1 MPSTFFGLNTAYLGL
16 TAANASLNTTS
27 NNISNVDTEG
37 YSRQHTVQQAAEAI
51 RMFTTY
57 GCAGAGVE
65 TLAIERYRDE
75 FYDVKYWNNNANSGE
90 YSVKQY
96 YMTQIENYFRDD
108 ETMEGFNTIF
118 NEMYDALAEI
128 KKQAGTN
135 ETRTAFVGSAG
146 NLTEYFN
153 VMAGNLQKLQQDVNA
168 EIKVNVE
175 QINSYAQEIATLN
188 KQINVIEV
196 SGGIANE
203 LRDQRALV
211 IDKLSEI
218 VDVETEEQQ
227 IADPNNPDHK
237 TGTTRFIVKIAG
249 KQTLVDDSGYNQLEC
264 VARKSYEKVNQSD
277 VDGLYDIRWT
287 NGNRFSL
294 TNDSMKGKLAG
305 LVQMRDG
312 NNGEYFHGT
321 VSDNGKVRIAG
332 EEFSTVTVSVSAD
345 YLKNL
350 DKCTLPENGGVIRL
364 GSRDVYFDSWTFN
377 ADYDADSDSYSYSYT
392 FVVSNDPDKD
402 EDIYFGGLKGADAM
416 VGSRIEYQ
424 GIPYYM
430 EQMNEWCRSYA
441 QAFNNIIAQD
451 GAIDYYGDP
460 AQYFFMA
467 DKADGTQWTFAYD
480 KTAAEAV
487 KNKKSY
493 TISTSDDS
501 YYWLTAFNFNINDNI
516 RKDPYLIATQTGN
529 ADEESKYNV
538 VDDLIDLKTSK
549 TRMSFRG
556 SSSGEFLQCIL
567 SDIALNAQRANNFTA
582 NFENIGKSIETQ
594 RMSISGV
601 DNDEEA
607 INLVKYQNAYN
618 LASKMIQVLTEVYDR
633 LILETGV

>member
-51 RMFTTY
+51 RLFTTY

-75 FYDVKYWNNNANSGE
+75 FYDVKYWNNNANCGE
-90 YSVKQY
+90 YTVKQY
-96 YMTQIENYFRDD
+96 YMTQVENYFRDD

-153 VMAGNLQKLQQDVNA
+153 VMAGNLQKLQQDINA
-168 EIKVNVE
+168 EIKVNIE

-188 KQINVIEV
+188 KQINVIEL
-196 SGGIANE
+196 SGGTANE

-211 IDKLSEI
+211 VDKLSEI
-218 VDVETEEQQ
+218 VDVETEEQK
-227 IADPNNPDHK
+227 IVDLNNPDRT
-237 TGTTRFIVKIAG
+237 TGATRYIVKIAG
-249 KQTLVDDSGYNQLEC
+249 KQMLVDGSDYNQLEC
-264 VARKSYEKVNQSD
+264 VARQSYEKVNQSD

-287 NGNRFSL
+287 NGNKFGL
-294 TNDSMKGKLAG
+294 TNASMKGKLAG

-321 VSDNGKVRIAG
+321 VSSTGKTIIDD
-332 EEFSTVTVSVSAD
+332 EEYSTVTVSVSAD
-345 YLKNL
+345 YLKDL
-350 DKCTLPENGGVIRL
+350 GKCILPENGGVIKL
-364 GSRDVYFDSWTFN
+364 GSKDVYFDSWTMN
-377 ADYDADSDSYSYSYT
+377 ADYDADKDAYSYSYT
-392 FVVSNDPDKD
+392 FVVSNDK
-402 EDIYFGGLKGADAM
+402 EKNESTYMGGLRGADATI
-416 VGSRIEYQ
+416 GTRIEYQ

-430 EQMNEWCRSYA
+430 EQMNEWCRNYA
-441 QAFNNIIAQD
+441 QTFNNIMTQD
-451 GAIDYYGDP
+451 GAIDFYGDP

-467 DKADGTQWTFAYD
+467 DKADGTQWTFDYD

-487 KNKKSY
+487 ENKRSY
-493 TISTSDDS
+493 TISQSDDS
-501 YYWLTAFNFNINDNI
+501 YYWLTAMNFNINSYV

-567 SDIALNAQRANNFTA
+567 SDIALNAQRANNFTQ
-582 NFENIGKSIETQ
+582 NFENIGKCIETQ

-607 INLVKYQNAYN
+607 VNLVKYQNAYN